1 MSLQYGL
8 IWRDDLSPLD
18 IELDM
23 IRMAECFPDQFTES
37 GRGLFFHYKAA
48 MSLAWIE
55 DDHHRWS
62 DLILE
67 TYLAE
72 RLTVITGPRDAS
84 KTRTISK
91 IGLIDYWAFPE
102 DTLIL
107 MTSTTVQ
114 GLELRVWG
122 DIKALFR
129 RARDRY
135 PDLAGNVVDA
145 KHGLFTDD
153 LSKDKDNEDI
163 RVLNK
168 GIIGIP
174 LLSSQNEYQGMV
186 LKNFAGIKQRRRR
199 LFGDELQFISA
210 DYIKVLDAMDKGD
223 FKAGLLGN
231 PIANNGKAL
240 DAVSEPKEGWG
251 SQGEITKTATWRNK
265 YGGITINLVGVDS
278 PNFDEA
284 TKNRFPYLIDQGDV
298 ERVAARPGGKDSV
311 EWWSLIMGV
320 RKAGVISD
328 RVLTVEMVELCGG
341 FKPCIWSQEPALKV
355 YGIDAGFGGDP
366 CVSTFIECG
375 GEVGGQEVILFRE
388 QKIIPVRVGVSVTPE
403 DQIATF
409 AKADCAMLGVPDAN
423 VFVECG
429 MRATLAVSFS
439 RIMSPAVNAINF
451 GGPATQ
457 RPVSADLFI
466 FDEKTKARRLKTCYE
481 HYSKLVTEFAFMV
494 RALVEAG
501 QARGFPLQAAEEFQR
516 RETRFVYG
524 DRHEIESKAEYKARN
539 QNQSPNCADSVM
551 IAVEGARRLGFSIES
566 AHPGDPPKSAD
577 EDNWLEKELAK
588 HRELVRKTEL
598 VYE

>member
-1 MSLQYGL
+1 MILKYGL
-8 IWRDDLSPLD
+8 DWRLDTSPLQV
-18 IELDM
+18 ELEM
-23 IRMAECFPDQFTES
+23 IQMAVLCPEQFAES
-37 GRGLFFHYKAA
+37 GRGLFYHYREA
-48 MSLAWIE
+48 MTLAWPE

-72 RLTVITGPRDAS
+72 RITVITGPRDSS

-91 IGLIDYWAFPE
+91 IGLLDYWAFPE

-107 MTSTTVQ
+107 MTSTTMD
-114 GLELRVWG
+114 GLEMRVWG

-129 RARDRY
+129 RARERF

-153 LSKDKDNEDI
+153 LSGDKDSEDI
-163 RVLNK
+163 RVMNK
-168 GIIGIP
+168 GIKGIP
-174 LLSSQNEYQGMV
+174 LLSNQNEYQGMV

-199 LFGDELQFISA
+199 LFGDELQFISP

-251 SQGEITKTATWRNK
+251 SQGEITKTTTWRNK
-265 YGGITINLVGVDS
+265 YGGVTINLVGIDS
-278 PNFDEA
+278 PNFDAA
-284 TKNRFPYLIDQGDV
+284 TKNCYPYLIDQGDV
-298 ERVAARPGGKDSV
+298 DRVAARPGGKESV

-341 FKPCIWSQEPALKV
+341 FKPCIWAQEPGLRV
-355 YGIDAGFGGDP
+355 YGVDAGFGGDP
-366 CVSTFIECG
+366 CVATPIECG
-375 GEVGGQEVILFRE
+375 GEVGGQQVIRFLE
-388 QKIIPVRVGVSVTPE
+388 QKVIPVRVGVAVTPE

-439 RIMSPAVNAINF
+439 RIMSPAVNAMNF
-451 GGPATQ
+451 GGTATQ
-457 RPVSADLFI
+457 RPVSNDLFVY
-466 FDEKTKARRLKTCYE
+466 DEKTKARRLKTCYE
-481 HYSKLVTEFAFMV
+481 HYSKFVSELAFMV
-494 RALVEAG
+494 RALVEAR
-501 QARGFPLQAAEEFQR
+501 QARDFPLQAAEEFQR

-524 DRHEIESKAEYKARN
+524 DRHELETKAEYKARN
-539 QNQSPNCADSVM
+539 QNQSPNHSDSVM
-551 IAVEGARRLGFSIES
+551 IAVEGARRLGFVIES
-566 AHPGDPPKSAD
+566 APVPGGAQKPKD
-577 EDNWLEKELAK
+577 DNWLEKELEK
-588 HRELVRKTEL
+588 HRALVRKTEMA
-598 VYE
+598 YE